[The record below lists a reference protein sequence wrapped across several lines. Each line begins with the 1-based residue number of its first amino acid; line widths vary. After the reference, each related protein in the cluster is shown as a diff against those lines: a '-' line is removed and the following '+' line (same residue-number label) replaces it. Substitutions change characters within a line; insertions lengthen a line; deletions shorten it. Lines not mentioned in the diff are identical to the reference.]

1 MEKILTL
8 EEAQALI
15 GHVFVYQMPFN
26 QLIGL
31 ELIRFEQDYPIS
43 LPRQTGWQYRTTHF
57 TWWHD
62 SLGVRR
68 KRRFSLCR

>member
-26 QLIGL
+26 QLIG
-31 ELIRFEQDYPIS
+31 
-43 LPRQTGWQYRTTHF
+43 
-57 TWWHD
+57 
-62 SLGVRR
+62 
-68 KRRFSLCR
+68 

>member
-31 ELIRFEQDYPIS
+31 GINS
-43 LPRQTGWQYRTTHF
+43 LRT
-57 TWWHD
+57 
-62 SLGVRR
+62 R
-68 KRRFSLCR
+68 LC